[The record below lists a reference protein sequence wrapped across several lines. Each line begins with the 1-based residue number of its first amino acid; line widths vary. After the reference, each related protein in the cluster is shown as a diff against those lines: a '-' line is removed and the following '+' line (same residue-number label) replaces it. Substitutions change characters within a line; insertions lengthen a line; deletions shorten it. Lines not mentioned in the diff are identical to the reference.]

1 MADLDAALPAHDL
14 CALRCVLPPLPC
26 CLTQLMWATISIVG
40 LLFMQPTDP
49 GKANPRT
56 VVQLQQFSWTE
67 GALEDC
73 IKVQSPHTASSLL
86 RLDVPTVQTR
96 LAAVT

>member
-1 MADLDAALPAHDL
+1 
-14 CALRCVLPPLPC
+14 
-26 CLTQLMWATISIVG
+26 MWATISILG

-67 GALEDC
+67 GTLDDC
-73 IKVQSPHTASSLL
+73 IKVWPEGQPGKGTTPSPQSRIWLAWQHTLL
-86 RLDVPTVQTR
+86 AVLCFERAPTDQTR
-96 LAAVT
+96 RSSVA

>member
-1 MADLDAALPAHDL
+1 
-14 CALRCVLPPLPC
+14 
-26 CLTQLMWATISIVG
+26 MWATISIVG
-40 LLFMQPTDP
+40 MLFMQPTDP

-73 IKVQSPHTASSLL
+73 IKVRVLPNLGLVIAFLVLQIFWHKVT
-86 RLDVPTVQTR
+86 QTGG
-96 LAAVT
+96 

>member
-1 MADLDAALPAHDL
+1 M
-14 CALRCVLPPLPC
+14 
-26 CLTQLMWATISIVG
+26 QLMWATISIVG

-67 GALEDC
+67 GALDDC
-73 IKVQSPHTASSLL
+73 IKVGP
-86 RLDVPTVQTR
+86 
-96 LAAVT
+96 